1 MLKDKFSILETQED
15 HQIRR
20 RDDSAV
26 GERGFTGVWSAVGYL
41 QLLDGQRG
49 GVEGGGYSVARV
61 FGLQVAAVSDG

>member
-1 MLKDKFSILETQED
+1 MFKDKFSILETQED

-26 GERGFTGVWSAVGYL
+26 GERGFTGVWPAVGYL